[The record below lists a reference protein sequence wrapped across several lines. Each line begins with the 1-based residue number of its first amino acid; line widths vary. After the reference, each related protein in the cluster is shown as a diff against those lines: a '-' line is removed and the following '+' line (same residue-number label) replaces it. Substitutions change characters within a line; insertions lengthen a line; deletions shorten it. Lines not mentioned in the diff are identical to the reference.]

1 MRLAHIAIGIAVALG
16 MSPAPAADA
25 PRFSVDIEAPAP
37 YDGLLRRNLDLTR
50 RIIQA
55 QDEARDDAGQ
65 RELSIE
71 RLRHLARDAADDAK
85 RILET
90 EGYYEA
96 IVSTVIDDLAQP
108 PRIRLEAALGPRT
121 QVAEVAISF
130 QGAIATADAALEPAI
145 KTLRTRWS
153 MPTGRAF
160 RHEDWEAA
168 KQALLRELSFNRYPR
183 ARIVSS
189 EALIDTIRREA
200 RLALEIDSGPPFVFG
215 SLQISGLSHYPAS
228 VIERLQPPE
237 PGEVYSQRR
246 LADFQ
251 SRVQRLPYFA
261 NVVVTAAP
269 VEDESSGIKPATGAG
284 TDTAGTVTAVPVRIE
299 LVEASRKRIDLGVGY
314 STDTGARA
322 QAGYTDLDLFGLGWR
337 WRNLLKLEQRQQS
350 LTTEIAFPRTGDGYE
365 HDIGTGLIRTDV
377 QNFATRSLTFNA
389 KRARLDGRV
398 ERAWTMF
405 ATFSEEQAAGEE
417 AAYKKAVVPGYAW
430 RYRALDNPIDPR
442 RGYDL
447 TLAVGGASKAVF
459 SDQNFIRTFGRLSA
473 IYDLTPT
480 DSLVGRVEGGVM
492 FAPSRESI
500 PLALLFRAGGEQSVR
515 GYAYQSIG
523 VPEGRAIGGGRY
535 LAIGGIEYIRW
546 LVPTWGGAVF
556 YEAGDAFDDRRKFDP
571 KAGYGIGARWRSPA
585 GPLNMDLAYG
595 QAVHRVRF
603 HLSVGFVF

>member
-25 PRFSVDIEAPAP
+25 PRFSVEIEAPAP
-37 YDGLLRRNLDLTR
+37 YDALLRRNLDLIR
-50 RIIQA
+50 RIIPA
-55 QDEARDDAGQ
+55 QDEARDDADQ
-65 RELSIE
+65 QALSIE

-96 IVSTVIDDLAQP
+96 IVSMAIDDLAQP
-108 PRIRLEAALGPRT
+108 PRLRLEAELGPRT

-130 QGAIATADAALEPAI
+130 QGAIATADVALEPAI
-145 KTLRTRWS
+145 ETLRTRWS

-189 EALIDTIRREA
+189 EAVIDTIRREA
-200 RLALEIDSGPPFVFG
+200 RLTVEIDSGPPFVFG

-228 VIERLQPPE
+228 VIERLRPPE

-251 SRVQRLPYFA
+251 SRLQRLPYFA

-269 VEDESSGIKPATGAG
+269 VEDESSETKPMAGAG
-284 TDTAGTVTAVPVRIE
+284 ADAGTVAAGAVTAVPVRIE

-322 QAGYTDLDLFGLGWR
+322 QTGYTDLDLFGLGWR

-365 HDIGTGLIRTDV
+365 HDIGAGLIRTDV
-377 QNFATRSLTFNA
+377 QNFSTRSLTFNA

-398 ERAWTMF
+398 ERAWTIL

-417 AAYKKAVVPGYAW
+417 AAYKKAVVPGYSW

-447 TLAVGGASKAVF
+447 TVGVGGGLEGDLLRPELHSDFRTLVRNLRFDAHRQSGRARRRRRDLRPLAGEHSARASVSRGRRAVGAWL
-459 SDQNFIRTFGRLSA
+459 RLSEHRCA
-473 IYDLTPT
+473 
-480 DSLVGRVEGGVM
+480 R
-492 FAPSRESI
+492 RKC
-500 PLALLFRAGGEQSVR
+500 
-515 GYAYQSIG
+515 
-523 VPEGRAIGGGRY
+523 
-535 LAIGGIEYIRW
+535 
-546 LVPTWGGAVF
+546 
-556 YEAGDAFDDRRKFDP
+556 DRR
-571 KAGYGIGARWRSPA
+571 R
-585 GPLNMDLAYG
+585 PLSRDRR
-595 QAVHRVRF
+595 HRVHPLVR
-603 HLSVGFVF
+603 SDVGWRGVLRGG